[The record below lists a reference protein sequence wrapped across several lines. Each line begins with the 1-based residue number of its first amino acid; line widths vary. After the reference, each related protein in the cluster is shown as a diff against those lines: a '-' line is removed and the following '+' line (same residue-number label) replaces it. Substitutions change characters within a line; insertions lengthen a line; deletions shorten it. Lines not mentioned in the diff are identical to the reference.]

1 MSVRA
6 RFWFFTVLSLWVI
19 AGCGAEVAPQLKS
32 TAGLSPNGTLP
43 MSPADKAPAKAP
55 QESGSETTPAL
66 PRKIIYNAQIDLV
79 VESLTAAESQIMQL
93 LKSNGGYVSE
103 TEMTTYPAA
112 PRSATWKV
120 RVPVDTFD
128 AFIASVV
135 RLGELNRNHVDS
147 QDVTQEYYDLEARI
161 ANKQQEEK
169 RLLKH
174 LADSTG
180 KLEEILAVER
190 ELSRVRGEI
199 EQGQGRLRL
208 LANQTALS
216 TVTITATEA
225 RGYTAPVTP
234 TFGTL
239 IGRTFGESSR
249 LLIGF
254 GKTILLAVVAL
265 VPWLPVIAIVVLP
278 IVWLARRRH
287 ASAVRPV

>member
-6 RFWFFTVLSLWVI
+6 RFSLCSALGLFVV
-19 AGCGAEVAPQLKS
+19 AGCGAEAIPQLKS
-32 TAGLSPNGTLP
+32 AARLSTGT
-43 MSPADKAPAKAP
+43 SPSKTVADKSPTEAAQP
-55 QESGSETTPAL
+55 SGSEPTAAL

-79 VESLTAAESQIMQL
+79 VESLTATESQLTQL

-103 TEMTTYPAA
+103 IEMTTYPAA

-120 RVPVDTFD
+120 RVPVDAFD
-128 AFIASVV
+128 AFVASVI
-135 RLGELNRNHVDS
+135 RLGELNRNHVDT

-199 EQGQGRLRL
+199 ELNQGRLRL
-208 LANQTALS
+208 LANQTDLS

-225 RGYTAPVTP
+225 KGYTAPVTP

-249 LLIGF
+249 WLIGF
-254 GKTILLAVVAL
+254 GKTIVLIVVAV

-278 IVWLARRRH
+278 IIWLARRRN
-287 ASAVRPV
+287 ASAVRAA